1 VVIIST
7 SASDERRIVST
18 IPLIARSVSPLPM
31 IGEKSSLQLEP
42 PGSSTVR
49 ELLPLMSQSL
59 GSKGPSRRAAHGP
72 GKDTMQ
78 SGPRPGSLRRRDPRW
93 PEEWIGEPTQ
103 RRVARACIPPIVIYS
118 TSSGLVQRDGDS
130 TQRAL
135 PDIVKHSFLII
146 LGRFRQEST
155 LTSVGDPQ
163 LSNQIQ
169 VTGRELSV
177 TLRIARIRARGVFR

>member
-1 VVIIST
+1 
-7 SASDERRIVST
+7 
-18 IPLIARSVSPLPM
+18 
-31 IGEKSSLQLEP
+31 
-42 PGSSTVR
+42 
-49 ELLPLMSQSL
+49 
-59 GSKGPSRRAAHGP
+59 
-72 GKDTMQ
+72 
-78 SGPRPGSLRRRDPRW
+78 
-93 PEEWIGEPTQ
+93 
-103 RRVARACIPPIVIYS
+103 VIYS

-155 LTSVGDPQ
+155 PTSVGDPQ

-177 TLRIARIRARGVFR
+177 TLTIARIRARGVFR